1 VEKYDDPLSEAAYKL
16 GRQKGEDFA
25 NQLIDHNVGM
35 LTAEDVIEGY
45 EAGDEQ
51 VMNLCPDPLS
61 GEWSGDPTPITA
73 MDDIA
78 SLAEAESLL
87 EKPNIEEAL
96 DSADDVLGIYEQAFR
111 DGFWE
116 VALKKAHEIVEANK
130 A

>member
-1 VEKYDDPLSEAAYKL
+1 MYDDPLSDAAYKL

-25 NQLIDHNVGM
+25 NQLIDHKVGV
-35 LTAEDVIEGY
+35 LTAEDVIKGH
-45 EAGDEQ
+45 EAGDEE

-78 SLAEAESLL
+78 SLAEAEGLL
-87 EKPNIEEAL
+87 RKPSIEEAL
-96 DSADDVLGIYEQAFR
+96 DSAEDVLDIYERAFR

-116 VALKKAHEIVEANK
+116 VALRKANEIVEANK